1 MKRAKTKFANV
12 KLGMLMLMA
21 LSLLAAAV
29 YSLPSGP
36 TIDLVGNSTKAA
48 SGAGVFNQSTND
60 SAGGYIFFVNL
71 TTTQQNMRWKAF
83 VGNVTG
89 KLTLDDADDKT
100 IYDWTLGSLQGE
112 VYATRESG
120 SVNWTGIACAPL
132 TAAEEE
138 NRLMNHT
145 SADDNITATFDGTD
159 HTGFDVGTTAVS
171 NCRTTNIYVNDSK
184 ALADTKDDFEEV
196 LLYDKT
202 ATYDPSTEEFGN
214 LIYTSIIEENEYDY
228 RNGSS
233 DFQMLVAEGSG
244 SWAGGATAYYFYVEL
259 S

>member
-1 MKRAKTKFANV
+1 MKRAKTKFASV
-12 KLGMLMLMA
+12 KLGMLMLVA

-36 TIDLVGNSTKAA
+36 SIDLLGNSTKAA
-48 SGAGVFNQSTND
+48 SGGGMFNQSTND
-60 SAGGYIFFVNL
+60 SAGGYIFYVNL
-71 TTTQQNMRWKAF
+71 STTQQNMRWKAF

-89 KLTLDDADDKT
+89 KLTLDDANDKT
-100 IYDWTLGSLQGE
+100 IYDWTLSSLQGE

-120 SVNWTGIACAPL
+120 SINWTGIACAPVNA
-132 TAAEEE
+132 TEEE
-138 NRLMNHT
+138 NTLMNH
-145 SADDNITATFDGTD
+145 SSPDDNITATFDGTD
-159 HTGFDVGTTAVS
+159 HTGFEVGTVS
-171 NCRTTNIYVNDSK
+171 VSSCRTTNVYVNDSK
-184 ALADTKDDFEEV
+184 SLADTKDDFEEV

-202 ATYDPSTEEFGN
+202 AVFDTTTDVYGN
-214 LIYTSIIEENEYDY
+214 LIYASLIEENEYDY

-244 SWAGGATAYYFYVEL
+244 AWAGGATAYYFYVEL